1 MSLLN
6 NARQCSAAFH
16 WGLAEGLSDKILE
29 AIQAAC
35 EEGKDQVFVAVS
47 REDRDKGEAAIKALS
62 LQGFSSSWENEGRL
76 RIWVSWFPRVP

>member
-1 MSLLN
+1 MSLLD

-35 EEGKDQVFVAVS
+35 DEGKDQVFVAVS

-62 LQGFSSSWENEGRL
+62 LQGFSSSWEDEGYHRVY
-76 RIWVSWFPRVP
+76 ISWLPRVS